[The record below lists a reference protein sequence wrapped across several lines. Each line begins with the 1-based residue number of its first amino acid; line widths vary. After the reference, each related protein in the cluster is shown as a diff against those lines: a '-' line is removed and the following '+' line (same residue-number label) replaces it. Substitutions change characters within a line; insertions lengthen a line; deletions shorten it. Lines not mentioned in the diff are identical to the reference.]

1 MGRDAF
7 VKEKETEKLFQKKA
21 QDETILSDFVQ
32 RKQQAQAL
40 MRAEG
45 DFLRS
50 QKACE
55 QLDTQ
60 AGWEAPVVSWFWPQV
75 ELTVTDE
82 QEETQSAEEDEEIE
96 VRIVCKPEYSVTP
109 LRSTPLGPNVLS
121 FSEVS
126 LTQGL

>member
-7 VKEKETEKLFQKKA
+7 VKEKETEKLVKKKA
-21 QDETILSDFVQ
+21 QDEQILSDFVQ
-32 RKQQAQAL
+32 RKQQSQVL
-40 MRAEG
+40 MKVEG

-75 ELTVTDE
+75 VLTASDE
-82 QEETQSAEEDEEIE
+82 QEETDSEEEDEEME
-96 VRIVCKPEYSVTP
+96 VRYSY
-109 LRSTPLGPNVLS
+109 L
-121 FSEVS
+121 
-126 LTQGL
+126 